1 MRAWFVPPR
10 RATEASPEQLVATGA
25 MPGGPDPVDGDRGW
39 RLAGSAGRPVPEWT
53 LEKTRAH
60 SVAAYRMNPM
70 GRGAIDTI
78 VSFCVGDSGARLIAT
93 NDDVQ
98 AVAEEFWNDP
108 RNDLGNRQEILLRD
122 TLIMGEQ
129 ALELLVGE
137 QGRRVRIR
145 PLDPT
150 QIDDVTIEA
159 GNPLWPRELV
169 FRPAAVGG
177 EELRL
182 PVVQTS
188 DSSGLREGKVMFL
201 APWRT
206 LLSDR
211 RGLPYLTPVLD
222 WLDAHDQVTSNLIDR
237 TALARHVVFT
247 VKVNGDQDDV
257 NEYVASRGGL
267 HVPPSGSVEVHN
279 EDVEWG
285 TINAQTGAYEDRTTA
300 SGVMTLIAG
309 GAGLAKTWLAEPDG
323 ANRATSLTMAE
334 PVRRRVGG
342 IQRMWLAWMT
352 DLVRFAV
359 DQAVL
364 AGRLPKTV
372 DATDSRTGRTIKVP
386 ASQCVQVIGPQIAAA
401 DADLQ
406 AQVLL
411 NLSTGLGQLVES
423 QAITTR
429 AARAAAR
436 VAWESYTGITWT
448 PDLDEEDPG
457 VIPVV
462 KPPAEGAPAQ
472 GGAARLRPV
481 PATKKPPASTEGTG

>member
-1 MRAWFVPPR
+1 MRPWLVPPR
-10 RATEASPEQLVATGA
+10 RATEASPAQLALTGA
-25 MPGGPDPVDGDRGW
+25 APGAVDPIDGDRGW
-39 RLAGSAGRPVPEWT
+39 RAVGSGGRPVPEWT
-53 LEKTRAH
+53 LERSRAH

-78 VSFCVGDSGARLIAT
+78 VSFCVGDSGVRMIAT
-93 NDDVQ
+93 NDRVK
-98 AVAEEFWNDP
+98 VIAEEFWNDP
-108 RNDLGNRQEILLRD
+108 RNDLGNKQELLLRD
-122 TLIMGEQ
+122 ALVMGEQ

-137 QGRRVRIR
+137 RGRRVRIK

-150 QIDDVTIEA
+150 YITDVALEA
-159 GNPLWPRELV
+159 GNPLWPQALV
-169 FRPAAVGG
+169 FRPAAAGG
-177 EELRL
+177 DEVRL

-188 DSSGLREGKVMFL
+188 DETGLRQGQVMFL

-206 LLSDR
+206 LASDK
-211 RGLPYLTPVLD
+211 RGVPYLTPVLD
-222 WLDAHDQVTSNLIDR
+222 WLDNHDVVMSNLIDR
-237 TALARHVVFT
+237 TALARYAAFDVT
-247 VKVNGDQDDV
+247 VQGDDTDV
-257 NEYVASRGGL
+257 QAYIAARKGL
-267 HVPPSGSVEVHN
+267 HPPPSGSVEVHN
-279 EDVEWG
+279 QDVEWK
-285 TINAQTGAYEDRTTA
+285 TLNAQTGAFEDSATA

-352 DLVRFAV
+352 ELVRFAV

-364 AGRLPKTV
+364 AGRLPKMV
-372 DATDSRTGRTIKVP
+372 DATDARTGKTIKVP
-386 ASQCVQVIGPQIAAA
+386 AAQCVQVIGPQIAAA

-448 PDLDEEDPG
+448 PDLDQEDPG
-457 VIPVV
+457 VVPVI
-462 KPPAEGAPAQ
+462 KADPTAQ
-472 GGAARLRPV
+472 ASPARLRPV
-481 PATKKPPASTEGTG
+481 PAKRPAAGGGSGDAG